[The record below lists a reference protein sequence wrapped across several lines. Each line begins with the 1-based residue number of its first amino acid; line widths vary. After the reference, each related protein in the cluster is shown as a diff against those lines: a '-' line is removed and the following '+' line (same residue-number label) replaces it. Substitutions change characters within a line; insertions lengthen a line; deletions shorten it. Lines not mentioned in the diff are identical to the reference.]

1 MSIAANALGQW
12 KISVNYC
19 RRGLDHGIAL
29 NEVRFKSVQ
38 AVGWWRMGSA
48 YIQQGDLERGV
59 QCCNEALALGP
70 IQRDAVMAKAACAYA
85 EIKAGRVDA
94 GIAGLNEAL
103 AWFDRSDLR
112 YTHLFYI
119 LWLAEGHL
127 RRGGRVAARPLIDK
141 VLEASRSTGYPQ
153 LEGRACWLMGEC
165 LAADAPAS
173 AEDYTEAAMCL
184 LESIGAKNDLARAIV
199 LWATLR
205 QRTGD
210 TTTAR
215 QSLTRARAIFKE
227 LGTRDELARV
237 DAALAALDRGLPI
250 RLLTGQT

>member
-1 MSIAANALGQW
+1 M
-12 KISVNYC
+12 
-19 RRGLDHGIAL
+19 
-29 NEVRFKSVQ
+29 
-38 AVGWWRMGSA
+38 
-48 YIQQGDLERGV
+48 
-59 QCCNEALALGP
+59 
-70 IQRDAVMAKAACAYA
+70 
-85 EIKAGRVDA
+85 
-94 GIAGLNEAL
+94 
-103 AWFDRSDLR
+103 
-112 YTHLFYI
+112 
-119 LWLAEGHL
+119 
-127 RRGGRVAARPLIDK
+127 IDK

-227 LGTRDELARV
+227 LGTRDEFARV